1 MASSGR
7 KRKSWQDDQGGRHW
21 TRGAD
26 AYEVGQR
33 MEQRQARIR
42 AGLDL
47 VDGSLTVEA
56 WAAVFLRDH
65 IDCRVRAPGQAK
77 KRGTMTRQN
86 ANMYHQKLDGY
97 ILPAIGSAKMVQ
109 IRPTHLQRVLNAQAD
124 MSESHAK
131 KVKIV
136 LCAMFAQAFVE
147 RLIPFDPSENLQM
160 PATVPPGAR
169 RSLTDVERAVL
180 LRVAAEH
187 PAGLWVRFLLATG
200 MRVGETAPLLVRDLC
215 LDGPTPYVHVGWDI
229 ESGTNRTVAPP
240 KTDAGTRN
248 VPIPASILSE
258 LRVHIRGK
266 GQDDYLFPNGKGE
279 MPSMSSLQ
287 KRWSSFARA
296 MDLEMGAEH
305 TVRGHIYDPSDLL
318 PNGRPRY
325 PDPKDPSRPRNGH
338 RLSPDVT
345 PHCLR
350 HTYCTDLQRSG
361 VPLNVARY
369 LMGHAHISTTAEI
382 YTHTGDEEMALAV
395 KLLDA
400 REETKRPAQVV

>member
-1 MASSGR
+1 MG

-21 TRGAD
+21 TRGATD
-26 AYEVGQR
+26 LEVGQR

-47 VDGSLTVEA
+47 VDGSLTVGA
-56 WAAVFLRDH
+56 WAEVFLRDY
-65 IDCRVRAPGQAK
+65 IYPRVRVPGQAK
-77 KRGTMTRQN
+77 KRGTMTAHN
-86 ANMYHQKLDGY
+86 AAMYRQKLDGY
-97 ILPAIGSAKMVQ
+97 ILPAIGFAKMVQ
-109 IRPTHLQRVLNAQAD
+109 VRPAHLQRILNDQAG
-124 MSESHAK
+124 MSASHAD
-131 KVKIV
+131 KVRIV
-136 LCAMFAQAFVE
+136 LHAMFAQAYEE
-147 RLIPFDPSENLQM
+147 RLIPFDPSANLQM
-160 PATVPPGAR
+160 PATLPPGAR

-180 LRVAAEH
+180 LRVAEKH

-200 MRVGETAPLLVRDLC
+200 LRIGETAPLLVRDLY

-248 VPIPASILSE
+248 VPIPASILSG
-258 LRVHIRGK
+258 LREHINGK
-266 GQDDYLFPNGKGE
+266 GQDDHLFPNGKGE
-279 MPSMSSLQ
+279 MATISSLS
-287 KRWSSFARA
+287 KRWISFARA

-305 TVRGHIYDPSDLL
+305 TGRGHIYDPSDLL
-318 PNGRPRY
+318 PNGRPKY

-369 LMGHAHISTTAEI
+369 LMGHSHIATTAEI
-382 YTHTGDEEMALAV
+382 YTHNGDEEMALAV
-395 KLLDA
+395 SLIDA
-400 REETKRPAQVV
+400 RDGRTAPVQVG